1 MVPMQN
7 PRPVKWTP
15 VAPARAPVQ
24 AASFAKGSERMSFT
38 EHVVH

>member
-15 VAPARAPVQ
+15 GAAARAPFQ